1 MTKQS
6 LLRCGGARAILSC
19 VHTEDPAVLL
29 FACGALQNLCY
40 ERDWAE
46 LAVSYDV
53 QLRLETL
60 LTHEDAMIVR
70 YASGALQNITRA
82 LQLNADG
89 LSEFAMAAIKERSLE
104 HRREEW
110 VQQRAISKLTH
121 AIKEIPA
128 DLRQQRHENGR
139 RRRQRSLQMDRND
152 PLVASRTS
160 SRPSSAASSRSTN
173 ACLREIVHD
182 LWQQRSAQQRASGA
196 WLAAPR
202 AHWRPEARQR
212 QRHRSI
218 PHGPHLLSFR
228 RSTNGGYNCIVITA
242 LVV

>member
-1 MTKQS
+1 M
-6 LLRCGGARAILSC
+6 
-19 VHTEDPAVLL
+19 HTVDPAVLL

-160 SRPSSAASSRSTN
+160 SRPSSAASSRSTSSFVS
-173 ACLREIVHD
+173 A
-182 LWQQRSAQQRASGA
+182 RSSMTSGSSA
-196 WLAAPR
+196 VPNGAPAALGSPLLGR
-202 AHWRPEARQR
+202 TG
-212 QRHRSI
+212 
-218 PHGPHLLSFR
+218 GPSPG
-228 RSTNGGYNCIVITA
+228 SDGGISEHSPWPAPPVSPLTYY
-242 LVV
+242 